1 MEARHWTLLGQAN
14 RFGKLYSQHP
24 QKAMLKAGFL
34 VMWAV
39 LAFSVQAFGAE
50 RIVPDDYS
58 TIQSAIVAAG
68 TGDSVVVKPGTY
80 PEHINFLGKAITVT
94 STDPS
99 DWAVVESTII
109 DAGGTGSVVTFN
121 SEEGTDSVLQ
131 GFVITGGYGTF
142 DPLLPPDIA
151 FGSGIYCIF
160 SSPTIRRNI
169 ITGNHGPNT
178 NTLLSQGV
186 GIGAVLTE
194 MVITEN
200 IITGND
206 GFAGAGFLVAYGNA
220 VISNNVIDDNYAM
233 IGGGVVV
240 MDGPKLINN
249 TIVNNEA
256 FYAGGNVYA
265 SGQFEISGNIIAYGR
280 TDYDGGGIA
289 VEQPGQ
295 QKFAY
300 NNVWGN
306 EGGNYVGSIGDK
318 TGVSGNLSQDP
329 LFVDFDAGDYHLL
342 GDSPCINGGDPEA
355 AVGPT
360 DLDGND
366 RIVAGRIDMGA
377 YELGP
382 YESALWMLKD
392 ANRRKAA
399 IAGLMMEVAARG
411 DANRGAFEAL
421 MDDPADANDYHHASQ
436 DLHAALQHAEQA
448 LQKLDKSIEKSSRAL
463 AVLGLTVSDSDGS
476 LGDDVAL
483 DPNEAVCDGV
493 YEMISIAQDL
503 LAQIQE
509 ISASELEARSILS
522 EIGQNGGL
530 DQLEKGGI
538 VKFRMSIHSASQHST
553 QAIDA
558 LGKCLDRLQSCFDT
572 LQCETPEGPRWEL
585 LWSDEFDA
593 PGITPPDPANW
604 EHMIGNGCDYGICGW
619 GNNELQWYTDD
630 LSNSWVENGYLTI
643 QAQEESP
650 GSYTSARLR
659 TRYRQDFLYGRMEA
673 KIKIPHGGGM
683 WPAFWMMPTD
693 DVYGVWAASG
703 EIDIM
708 ESSNQTNSV
717 GGALHFGGQWPDN
730 TYIGGSY
737 YGDGNT
743 DFSQDFHVYALEWE
757 ADQMRWY
764 VDGVQYFT
772 ATSDQW
778 YSLADL
784 GNERAPFDQWFHF
797 LLNVAV
803 GGYYTGCTNP
813 SCITAEFP
821 QQMMVDYV
829 RVYQWQE

>member
-50 RIVPDDYS
+50 LIVPDDYS

-265 SGQFEISGNIIAYGR
+265 SGQFEISGNIIAYGS

-295 QKFAY
+295 QNFAY

-306 EGGNYVGSIGDK
+306 EGGNYVGSIG
-318 TGVSGNLSQDP
+318 
-329 LFVDFDAGDYHLL
+329 
-342 GDSPCINGGDPEA
+342 
-355 AVGPT
+355 
-360 DLDGND
+360 
-366 RIVAGRIDMGA
+366 
-377 YELGP
+377 
-382 YESALWMLKD
+382 
-392 ANRRKAA
+392 
-399 IAGLMMEVAARG
+399 
-411 DANRGAFEAL
+411 
-421 MDDPADANDYHHASQ
+421 
-436 DLHAALQHAEQA
+436 
-448 LQKLDKSIEKSSRAL
+448 
-463 AVLGLTVSDSDGS
+463 
-476 LGDDVAL
+476 
-483 DPNEAVCDGV
+483 
-493 YEMISIAQDL
+493 
-503 LAQIQE
+503 
-509 ISASELEARSILS
+509 
-522 EIGQNGGL
+522 
-530 DQLEKGGI
+530 
-538 VKFRMSIHSASQHST
+538 
-553 QAIDA
+553 
-558 LGKCLDRLQSCFDT
+558 
-572 LQCETPEGPRWEL
+572 
-585 LWSDEFDA
+585 
-593 PGITPPDPANW
+593 
-604 EHMIGNGCDYGICGW
+604 
-619 GNNELQWYTDD
+619 
-630 LSNSWVENGYLTI
+630 
-643 QAQEESP
+643 
-650 GSYTSARLR
+650 
-659 TRYRQDFLYGRMEA
+659 
-673 KIKIPHGGGM
+673 
-683 WPAFWMMPTD
+683 
-693 DVYGVWAASG
+693 
-703 EIDIM
+703 
-708 ESSNQTNSV
+708 
-717 GGALHFGGQWPDN
+717 
-730 TYIGGSY
+730 
-737 YGDGNT
+737 
-743 DFSQDFHVYALEWE
+743 
-757 ADQMRWY
+757 
-764 VDGVQYFT
+764 
-772 ATSDQW
+772 
-778 YSLADL
+778 
-784 GNERAPFDQWFHF
+784 
-797 LLNVAV
+797 
-803 GGYYTGCTNP
+803 
-813 SCITAEFP
+813 
-821 QQMMVDYV
+821 
-829 RVYQWQE
+829 